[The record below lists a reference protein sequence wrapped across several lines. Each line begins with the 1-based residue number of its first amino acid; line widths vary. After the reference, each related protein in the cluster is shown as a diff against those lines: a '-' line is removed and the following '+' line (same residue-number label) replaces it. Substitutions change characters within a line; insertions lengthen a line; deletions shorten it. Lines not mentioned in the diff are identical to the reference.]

1 LQRQQKYKRNNKESI
16 LQLKP
21 RGWVRLKIGK
31 SKYCDW
37 WNAEWYT
44 GFWCSTYN
52 VSILGID
59 HVIIL
64 K

>member
-1 LQRQQKYKRNNKESI
+1 

-21 RGWVRLKIGK
+21 RGWIRLKIGK
-31 SKYCDW
+31 SKCCDW

-44 GFWCSTYN
+44 GFWCSTYD